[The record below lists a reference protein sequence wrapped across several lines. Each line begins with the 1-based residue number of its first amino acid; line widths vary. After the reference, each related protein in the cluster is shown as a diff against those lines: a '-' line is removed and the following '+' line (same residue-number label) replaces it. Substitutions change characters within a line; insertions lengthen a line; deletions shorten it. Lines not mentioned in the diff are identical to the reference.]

1 MGMNLIVISL
11 TSFQYVIL
19 GIFILC
25 LVIQL
30 FYYLFFYSRSGLSK
44 PGIKKAVM
52 SPVSVIICAKNEA
65 HNLRQFLPSILTQD
79 YPEYEVI
86 VVNDCSEDETQEIL
100 EEFQKQY
107 NHLRVS
113 TIKKDPKFKHNKK
126 FALLIGIKAARHE
139 WLLLTDA
146 DCYAESTGW
155 LSAMQK
161 NFTKNTDIVLG
172 YGGYRREKGLL
183 NRYIRYETTFIAMQY
198 LGFALAGIPY
208 MGVGR
213 NLAYRK
219 SFFFKYKG
227 FSSHAN
233 LASGDDDLF
242 VNKLATKNNT
252 KTEYSKESHIRSVAK
267 TSFAEWIKQKQR
279 HLSTGL
285 YYKKKHKILLGG
297 EMVSR
302 VFFYAAF
309 VILIATNTLLPWIL
323 GSFAFRLI
331 CQLAIYKFT
340 LIKLEEKHLLLYS
353 PIFDIAAPFL
363 NFGILITNLSTDQ
376 RPSWK

>member
-1 MGMNLIVISL
+1 MTILFISL
-11 TSFQYVIL
+11 SSLHYVTL

-25 LVIQL
+25 LATQL
-30 FYYLFFYSRSGLSK
+30 FYYLFFYARTGFSK
-44 PGIKKAVM
+44 PGIKKAAS
-52 SPVSVIICAKNEA
+52 SPVSVIICSKDEA
-65 HNLRQFLPSILTQD
+65 HNLRQFLPSILDQD

-86 VVNDCSEDETQEIL
+86 VVNDCSEDDTAQLL
-100 EEFQKQY
+100 EEFQKKY
-107 NHLRVS
+107 KHLRVS
-113 TIKKDPKFKHNKK
+113 TIKKDPKFKHTKK

-161 NFTKNTDIVLG
+161 NFTKNADIVLG

-183 NRYIRYETTFIAMQY
+183 NKYIRYETTFIAMQY

-219 SFFFKYKG
+219 SFFFKNRG
-227 FSSHAN
+227 FSTHTN
-233 LASGDDDLF
+233 LASGDDDLL
-242 VNKLATKNNT
+242 VNMLARKDNT
-252 KTEYSKESHIRSVAK
+252 KTEYSKQSHIRSVPK
-267 TSFAEWIKQKQR
+267 IRFTEWIKQKKR
-279 HLSTGL
+279 HLTTGL
-285 YYKKKHKILLGG
+285 YYKKKHKALLGG
-297 EMVSR
+297 EAISR
-302 VFFYAAF
+302 EFFYASF
-309 VILIATNTLLPWIL
+309 IYLVATNALLPWVL
-323 GSFAFRLI
+323 GAFTFRLI
-331 CQLAIYKFT
+331 CQLLVYKFA

-353 PIFDIAAPFL
+353 PIFDVVAPFL
-363 NFGILITNLSTDQ
+363 NLGIFISNLSTEQ

>member
-1 MGMNLIVISL
+1 MSLTVISL
-11 TSFQYVIL
+11 FSFQYVTL

-25 LVIQL
+25 LAIQL
-30 FYYLFFYSRSGLSK
+30 FYYLFFYSRPGFSK
-44 PGIKKAVM
+44 PGTKKTAP

-65 HNLRQFLPSILTQD
+65 NNLRQFLPSILTQD

-86 VVNDCSEDETQEIL
+86 VVDDCSEDDTQNLL
-100 EEFQKQY
+100 EEFQEKY
-107 NHLRVS
+107 SHLKVS
-113 TIKKDPKFKHNKK
+113 TIKKDPKFKHTKK
-126 FALLIGIKAARHE
+126 FALLIGIKAASHE

-172 YGGYRREKGLL
+172 YGGYRQKKGLL
-183 NRYIRYETTFIAMQY
+183 NKYLRYETTFIAMQF
-198 LGFALAGIPY
+198 LGFAMAGIPY

-219 SFFFKYKG
+219 SFFFNNRG
-227 FSSHAN
+227 FSSHTN
-233 LASGDDDLF
+233 LVSGDDDLL
-242 VNKLATKNNT
+242 VNMLARKDNT
-252 KTEYSKESHIRSVAK
+252 KTEYSKQSHIRSVPK
-267 TSFAEWIKQKQR
+267 TSFIEWVKQKKR
-279 HLSTGL
+279 HLTTGL

-297 EMVSR
+297 EVISR
-302 VFFYAAF
+302 EFFYATF
-309 VILIATNTLLPWIL
+309 VYLMATNTLLPWIL
-323 GSFAFRLI
+323 GAFVFRWI
-331 CQLAIYKFT
+331 CQLTVYKYA

-353 PIFDIAAPFL
+353 LIFDILSPFL
-363 NFGILITNLSTDQ
+363 NLGIFITNLSTEQ